1 LRDHYKT
8 KTIKARREKRELASR
23 QQMDVDNFEQQ
34 TQNMSTTIRYLERE
48 KRNFKEQV
56 RYGKAV
62 GKTNASS
69 E

>member
-1 LRDHYKT
+1 
-8 KTIKARREKRELASR
+8 
-23 QQMDVDNFEQQ
+23 
-34 TQNMSTTIRYLERE
+34 MSTTIRYPERE